1 MNGPGRPEP
10 PTPRSGSGNDA
21 DDAFPADGASDDTA
35 GNSVVVAIGTT
46 VSRVTGLARTIAVA
60 AVLGPTYLGNLF
72 QATNL
77 LPNLAYTLLAGTL
90 FSTLL
95 VPSLVRQAAGGDRRQ
110 VERLASGF
118 LGMVTV
124 VFLGVTVVVV
134 LLGPLLL
141 RLLAS
146 GVEDAVAAE
155 GQRRLGMPLL
165 AMLMPQVVLYGVAG
179 TGAAVLNA
187 HRRFALAAAAPA
199 LENLGVATTM
209 GALVVFYG
217 GQTSLETVEGP
228 PLVLLGL
235 GTTAS
240 VGLHAF
246 VLWWGARSVGVRM
259 VPRVDWRQ
267 PEMRALVG
275 RMLPSLGS
283 AAIGVVRGFLVL
295 VVANQVAGGVV
306 AFQLALGFF
315 YLPTALGARPV
326 AVALLPRLSKLWQ
339 TGKVQAFHDE
349 LAQSVALVI
358 FLVTPA
364 AVAMVVLAEPIATAV
379 SFGAMAG
386 SVGVTLVAASLAGLG
401 SGVLGDSGFV
411 VATNAAYAR
420 DDAVSPLRSTAL
432 GTAVA
437 LPVTASALFLVDGT
451 AVLLLL
457 GLSLSVGSLAATWHL
472 ATRLQHQLPSGR
484 SHLADT
490 LLKAAGASVVMVIPA
505 YAIAAS
511 LPELIDGDHLGHV
524 LGLVVAAGVGLA
536 VYVGL
541 HHRLWRSEE
550 LALLTRSWSRIRP
563 GNQG

>member
-1 MNGPGRPEP
+1 MNGPRRREP
-10 PTPRSGSGNDA
+10 PTPRSGSHSEPAGV
-21 DDAFPADGASDDTA
+21 FPADRASGDTA
-35 GNSVVVAIGTT
+35 GNSVVVAVWTT
-46 VSRVTGLARTIAVA
+46 VSRVTGLARTIAIA

-124 VFLGVTVVVV
+124 VFLGVAVVVI
-134 LLGPLLL
+134 LLGPVLL

-165 AMLMPQVVLYGVAG
+165 VMLMPQVVLYGVAG

-217 GQTSLETVEGP
+217 GATSLETVEGP
-228 PLVLLGL
+228 ALVLLGL

-246 VLWWGARSVGVRM
+246 MLWWGARSVGVRM

-295 VVANQVAGGVV
+295 VVANRVAGGVV

-326 AVALLPRLSKLWQ
+326 AVALLPRLSHLWQ
-339 TGKVQAFHDE
+339 TDRVQAFHDE
-349 LAQSVALVI
+349 LVQSVALVI
-358 FLVTPA
+358 FLVVPA
-364 AVAMVVLAEPIATAV
+364 AVAMVVLAEPIAGAV
-379 SFGAMAG
+379 SVGAMAG
-386 SVGVTLVAASLAGLG
+386 SAGVTLVAASLAGLG
-401 SGVLGDSGFV
+401 LGVLGDSGFV

-437 LPVTASALFLVDGT
+437 LPVMASALFLVDGA

-457 GLSLSVGSLAATWHL
+457 GLSLSIGYLTATWHL
-472 ATRLQHQLPSGR
+472 ATRLQVQLPSGHN
-484 SHLADT
+484 HLAEAMI
-490 LLKAAGASVVMVIPA
+490 KAIGASVVMVLPA

-511 LPELIDGDHLGHV
+511 LPAVIDGDQLGRV

-541 HHRLWRSEE
+541 HRVWHSEE

>member
-1 MNGPGRPEP
+1 MNGPRRPGP
-10 PTPRSGSGNDA
+10 PTPRSEPDNEAAGE
-21 DDAFPADGASDDTA
+21 FPADGASDDTA
-35 GNSVVVAIGTT
+35 GDSVVVAMWTT
-46 VSRVTGLARTIAVA
+46 VSRVTGLARTMAVA

-124 VFLGVTVVVV
+124 VFLVVAVVVI

-146 GVEDAVAAE
+146 GVEDAVASE

-165 AMLMPQVVLYGVAG
+165 VMLMPQVVLYGVAG
-179 TGAAVLNA
+179 TGAAVMNA
-187 HRRFALAAAAPA
+187 HRRFALAAAAPV

-217 GQTSLETVEGP
+217 GQPSLETVEGP
-228 PLVLLGL
+228 ALVLLGL

-240 VGLHAF
+240 VGLHAI

-267 PEMRALVG
+267 PEMRALVR

-339 TGKVQAFHDE
+339 TGKLQAFHDE
-349 LAQSVALVI
+349 LMQSVALVI
-358 FLVTPA
+358 FLVVPA
-364 AVAMVVLAEPIATAV
+364 AVAMVVLAESIASAV
-379 SFGAMAG
+379 SVGAMAG
-386 SVGVTLVAASLAGLG
+386 SAGVTLVAASLAGLG
-401 SGVLGDSGFV
+401 LGVLGDSGFV

-437 LPVTASALFLVDGT
+437 LPVMASALFLVDGT

-457 GLSLSVGSLAATWHL
+457 GLSLSIGYLTATWHL
-472 ATRLQHQLPSGR
+472 ATRLQDQLPRGR
-484 SHLADT
+484 NHLPET
-490 LLKAAGASVVMVIPA
+490 LIKAIGASVVMVVPA

-511 LPELIDGDHLGHV
+511 LPEVIDGDQLGHV
-524 LGLVVAAGVGLA
+524 LGVVVAAGVGLA

-541 HHRLWRSEE
+541 HRVWRSEE
-550 LALLTRSWSRIRP
+550 LALFTRSWSRIRP
-563 GNQG
+563 GNPG

>member
-1 MNGPGRPEP
+1 MKGSPHRPES
-10 PTPRSGSGNDA
+10 PTPRSDSENEAAGR
-21 DDAFPADGASDDTA
+21 FPAGGASDDTA
-35 GNSVVVAIGTT
+35 GNSVVVAMWTM
-46 VSRVTGLARTIAVA
+46 VSRVTGLLKTIAVA

-77 LPNLAYTLLAGTL
+77 LPNLVYTLLAGTL

-95 VPSLVRQAAGGDRRQ
+95 VPSLVRQACRDDRRQ
-110 VERLASGF
+110 VERLACGF

-124 VFLGVTVVVV
+124 VFLGVTVMVI

-165 AMLMPQVVLYGVAG
+165 VMLMPQVVLYGVAG
-179 TGAAVLNA
+179 TGAAVMNA
-187 HRRFALAAAAPA
+187 HGRFGLAAAAPA

-217 GQTSLETVEGP
+217 AQPSLETVEGP
-228 PLVLLGL
+228 ALSLLGL

-246 VLWWGARSVGVRM
+246 VLWWGARKVGVRM

-283 AAIGVVRGFLVL
+283 AAVVVVRGFVVL

-326 AVALLPRLSKLWQ
+326 AVALLPRLSGLWQ
-339 TGKVQAFHDE
+339 TGNVQAFRDE
-349 LAQSVALVI
+349 LVQSVALVI
-358 FLVTPA
+358 FLVVPA
-364 AVAMVVLAEPIATAV
+364 ALAMVVLSGSLASAV
-379 SFGAMAG
+379 SVGAMAG
-386 SVGVTLVAASLAGLG
+386 STGVALVTASLVGLG
-401 SGVLGDSGFV
+401 LGVLGDSGFIL
-411 VATNAAYAR
+411 ATNAAYAR
-420 DDAVSPLRSTAL
+420 DDAVSPLRSTVL

-437 LPVTASALFLVDGT
+437 FPVMAWALFLVDGT

-457 GLSLSVGSLAATWHL
+457 GLSLSIGNLTATWHL
-472 ATRLQHQLPSGR
+472 WTRLQDQLPSGPD
-484 SHLADT
+484 HL
-490 LLKAAGASVVMVIPA
+490 LGSLFKAIGASTVMVVPA

-511 LPELIDGDHLGHV
+511 LPEMVDGGQLGHV
-524 LGLVVAAGVGLA
+524 LGLLAAASLGLA

-541 HHRLWRSEE
+541 HRIWRSEE
-550 LALLTRSWSRIRP
+550 LVLLSRSWGKIRP
-563 GNQG
+563 GNLG

>member
-1 MNGPGRPEP
+1 MKGSWRRPELR
-10 PTPRSGSGNDA
+10 TARSDSDNEAAGPVAPG
-21 DDAFPADGASDDTA
+21 GASDDTA
-35 GNSVVVAIGTT
+35 ANSVVVAMWTT
-46 VSRVTGLARTIAVA
+46 VSRVTGLVRTIAVA
-60 AVLGPTYLGNLF
+60 GVLGPTYLGNLF

-95 VPSLVRQAAGGDRRQ
+95 VPSLLRQAGTGDRRQ
-110 VERLASGF
+110 AERLACGF

-124 VFLGVTVVVV
+124 VFVVVAV
-134 LLGPLLL
+134 AVTLLGPLLL

-146 GVEDAVAAE
+146 GVEDAIAAE
-155 GQRRLGMPLL
+155 GQRRLGVPLL
-165 AMLMPQVVLYGVAG
+165 IMLMPQVVLYGVAG
-179 TGAAVLNA
+179 TGAAVMNA

-199 LENLGVATTM
+199 LENLGVTTTM

-228 PLVLLGL
+228 ALAVLGL

-246 VLWWGARSVGVRM
+246 VLWWGARSVGIRM
-259 VPRVDWRQ
+259 VPRADWRQ
-267 PEMRALVG
+267 PEMRALVR

-283 AAIGVVRGFLVL
+283 AAVGVVRGFLVL

-326 AVALLPRLSKLWQ
+326 AVALLPRLSRLWQ
-339 TGKVQAFHDE
+339 TGKVQAFRDE
-349 LAQSVALVI
+349 LVQSVALVI
-358 FLVTPA
+358 FLVVPA
-364 AVAMVVLAEPIATAV
+364 AVAMVVLSGSIASAV
-379 SFGAMAG
+379 SVGAMAG
-386 SVGVTLVAASLAGLG
+386 SAGVTLVAASLAGLG
-401 SGVLGDSGFV
+401 LGVLGDSGFV

-420 DDAVSPLRSTAL
+420 DDAISPLRSTML

-437 LPVTASALFLVDGT
+437 LPGMASALFLVDGT

-457 GLSLSVGSLAATWHL
+457 GLSLSIGYLAATWYL
-472 ATRLQHQLPSGR
+472 GTRLQDQLPSGR
-484 SHLADT
+484 DHLAGT
-490 LLKAAGASVVMVIPA
+490 LLKATGASIVMVVPA

-511 LPELIDGDHLGHV
+511 LPNLIDGDQLGQV
-524 LGLVVAAGVGLA
+524 VGLVIAAGVGLA

-541 HHRLWRSEE
+541 HRVWRSEE
-550 LALLTRSWSRIRP
+550 LRLLTRSWSNVLPR
-563 GNQG
+563 NVD